1 MATGTPRVLA
11 STLYSANTDS
21 ELEHRLANFL
31 HQRGVPG
38 GNSVRLDAQ
47 GGVVAVSGELPTRYA
62 KWLCI
67 ECCRRVAGVIKV
79 IDNMQIHS
87 AVAELPTSVH
97 IAAALVRPSQ
107 YRRYTLHHVTTI
119 ERATNGTVESNEH
132 PRLLAAA

>member
-1 MATGTPRVLA
+1 MTAGIPRTQI
-11 STLYSANTDS
+11 STLYSASMDS

-31 HQRGVPG
+31 YQRGVPG
-38 GNSVRLDAQ
+38 GDCVRLDAH

-87 AVAELPTSVH
+87 AVAELPTSVR
-97 IAAALVRPSQ
+97 IAAALVRPRQ
-107 YRRYTLHHVTTI
+107 NRRYTLHHVTTI
-119 ERATNGTVESNEH
+119 ERATNGTVADPH